1 MRPKLL
7 AVPFSL
13 VLVLGGVACS
23 DDTEDDAQEAI
34 DSAREDAEDVAS
46 DVSEA
51 AGDAADDAGAAIDDA
66 TQDAVK
72 MAARNLASAQGEDE
86 FSSNG
91 VEVEGD
97 LECEATSN
105 GDNSALDVSCTGTST
120 DGKSLSIE
128 GTTSEMP
135 GASLT
140 ELEGSFTGAAD
151 GEEVFSVDTLGG

>member
-1 MRPKLL
+1 MRSKLL
-7 AVPFSL
+7 AVSFS
-13 VLVLGGVACS
+13 VALLFGTASCS
-23 DDTEDDAQEAI
+23 DDTK
-34 DSAREDAEDVAS
+34 DSAGDALDSAQEDAESVAS

-51 AGDAADDAGAAIDDA
+51 AGDAADDAQEAIDDA
-66 TQDAVK
+66 TADAVEA
-72 MAARNLASAQGEDE
+72 AARNLASAQGEDE

-105 GDNSALDVSCTGTST
+105 DDKSAVDVECTGTST
-120 DGKSLSIE
+120 DGQELTLE

-140 ELEGSFTGAAD
+140 ELEGSFTGSAD
-151 GEEVFSVDTLGG
+151 GTEVFSVDTLGG

>member
-1 MRPKLL
+1 MRTKLL

-13 VLVLGGVACS
+13 ALLLGTAACS
-23 DDTEDDAQEAI
+23 DDTED
-34 DSAREDAEDVAS
+34 SARETLENAQDDAEEAANDAS
-46 DVSEA
+46 DA

-66 TQDAVK
+66 TQDAVEA
-72 MAARNLASAQGEDE
+72 AARNLASAQGEDE

-97 LECEATSN
+97 LECEATTN

-120 DGKSLSIE
+120 DGKELAME

-140 ELEGSFTGAAD
+140 ELEGTFTGTAD
-151 GEEVFSVDTLGG
+151 GSEVFSVDTLGG